1 MILRFLYGLLL
12 IHLAYVLAFIA
23 IGFIFWALWFH
34 FEYVLITAM
43 VASRR

>member
-23 IGFIFWALWFH
+23 IGFIFCWLP
-34 FEYVLITAM
+34 
-43 VASRR
+43 